1 MRLWLKLVTSLGVT
15 PCPPT
20 GANTAVVRGHQM
32 KNSKQSKSLA
42 ERLATVENQASHKDA
57 VKTKPVPSGWEPGV
71 VWDGTRGN
79 ITSDAVYETPQN
91 WDEILLNRGL
101 DPNIYEV
108 VGDSIRW
115 CSYDGWR
122 KDSPDE
128 AAYSAVCYS
137 FKAEIRLK
145 QNLKSATIP
154 EELYKEARR
163 IKKGKRT
170 VATGDSTFVVAL
182 SDWQTGNHD
191 GGGAEVQAEKIAELV
206 ESIPQRLADVR
217 RAGNKIGNVVI
228 AGLGDLMEGTCGH
241 YPSQQY
247 RIELD
252 RREQLKLV
260 RRGIRDIIMATAPH
274 CEKMIVTAVGG
285 NHGEN
290 RGLQG
295 KAFTTTGD
303 NDDVAVFEQVAEIL
317 AVNPEAFGHVGFR
330 LPTDRLTV
338 SLNLSGK
345 IVAFTHGHLSK
356 PGANAAQAVW
366 NWWKDQALG
375 RAHAGVADADILVVG
390 HYHHLNVKE
399 QEGRAVVIA
408 PSLTAV
414 GEYFQDAY
422 GVKTRPGTLN
432 FTVDNDGMNNLHLL

>member
-1 MRLWLKLVTSLGVT
+1 MEHTETIGVDVKDT
-15 PCPPT
+15 T
-20 GANTAVVRGHQM
+20 VMTRNN
-32 KNSKQSKSLA
+32 KSESLA
-42 ERLATVENQASHKDA
+42 SRLSAIENQAEHEDA
-57 VKTKPVPSGWEPGV
+57 IKSRPKPSGWEPGV
-71 VWDGTRGN
+71 VWDGNSGN
-79 ITSDAVYETPQN
+79 ITTDSVYETPSS
-91 WDEILLNRGL
+91 WDAILKQRGL
-101 DPNIYEV
+101 DPDVYEV

-122 KDSPDE
+122 KDAPGDE
-128 AAYSAVCYS
+128 AYSAICYS
-137 FKAEIRLK
+137 FKAQIRLK
-145 QNLKSATIP
+145 RPVEKAEIP
-154 EELYKEARR
+154 EELYKEIRKA
-163 IKKGKRT
+163 KKSQKA
-170 VATGDSTFVVAL
+170 VKSGDETLLIAL
-182 SDWQTGNHD
+182 SDWQTGNRD
-191 GGGAEVQAEKIAELV
+191 GGGVARQAEKIADLV
-206 ESIPQRLADVR
+206 DSIPQRLADLR
-217 RAGNKIGNVVI
+217 RAGHNIGTVAI

-241 YPSQQY
+241 YPSQQF

-303 NDDVAVFEQVAEIL
+303 NDDVAIFEQIAEIL
-317 AVNPEAFGHVGFR
+317 AVNPDAYGHVGFR
-330 LPTDRLTV
+330 LPLERLTV

-345 IVAFTHGHLSK
+345 NVAFTHGHLSK

-366 NWWKDQALG
+366 NWWKDQTLG

-399 QEGRAVVIA
+399 QEGRAVIVA
-408 PSLTAV
+408 PSLTPV

-422 GVKTRPGTLN
+422 GVKTRPGTL
-432 FTVDNDGMNNLHLL
+432 TITIAPDGWGNLHLLD

>member
-1 MRLWLKLVTSLGVT
+1 
-15 PCPPT
+15 
-20 GANTAVVRGHQM
+20 M
-32 KNSKQSKSLA
+32 KNSKKSPSLA
-42 ERLATVENQASHKDA
+42 ERLAAVEKEAEHVDA
-57 VKTKPVPSGWEPGV
+57 VKTKTMPSGWEPGV
-71 VWDGTRGN
+71 VWDGKLGTV
-79 ITSDAVYETPQN
+79 TTDTVYEVPKD
-91 WDEILLNRGL
+91 WSSLLEQRGL
-101 DPNIYEV
+101 DPEVYEV
-108 VGDSIRW
+108 VGDTIRW

-128 AAYSAVCYS
+128 QAYSAICYS
-137 FKAEIRLK
+137 FKAQIRLK
-145 QNLKSATIP
+145 KKLDNNLIP
-154 EELYKEARR
+154 EELYKEARKA
-163 IKKGKRT
+163 KKSTKA
-170 VATGDSTFVVAL
+170 VKTGDSTFVVAL

-191 GGGAEVQAEKIAELV
+191 GGGVEVQAEKIAELV
-206 ESIPQRLADVR
+206 DLIPQRISNLRKSGVE
-217 RAGNKIGNVVI
+217 IGTVVI

-260 RRGIRDIIMATAPH
+260 RRGVRDIIMATAPV

-290 RGLQG
+290 RGLNG
-295 KAFTTTGD
+295 KSFTTTGD

-317 AVNPEAFGHVGFR
+317 AINPEAYGHVGFR
-330 LPTDRLTV
+330 LPQDRLSV

-345 IVAFTHGHLSK
+345 VVAFTHGHLSK
-356 PGANAAQAVW
+356 AGANAAQAVW

-414 GEYFQDAY
+414 GEYFQDWY

-432 FTVDNDGMNNLHLL
+432 FTVDKNGMNNINLL

>member
-1 MRLWLKLVTSLGVT
+1 
-15 PCPPT
+15 
-20 GANTAVVRGHQM
+20 M
-32 KNSKQSKSLA
+32 KNSKKSPSLA
-42 ERLATVENQASHKDA
+42 ERLAAVEKEAEHVDA
-57 VKTKPVPSGWEPGV
+57 VKTKTMPSGWEPGV
-71 VWDGTRGN
+71 VWDGKLGTV
-79 ITSDAVYETPQN
+79 TTDTVYEVPKD
-91 WDEILLNRGL
+91 WSLLLEQRGL
-101 DPNIYEV
+101 DPEVYEV
-108 VGDSIRW
+108 VGDTIRW

-128 AAYSAVCYS
+128 QAYSAICYS
-137 FKAEIRLK
+137 FKAQIRLK
-145 QNLKSATIP
+145 KKLENNLIP
-154 EELYKEARR
+154 EELYKEARKV
-163 IKKGKRT
+163 KKSTKA
-170 VATGDSTFVVAL
+170 VKTGDSTFVVAL

-191 GGGAEVQAEKIAELV
+191 GGGVEVQAEKIAELV
-206 ESIPQRLADVR
+206 DLIPQRISDLRKSGVE
-217 RAGNKIGNVVI
+217 IGTVVI

-260 RRGIRDIIMATAPH
+260 RRGVRDIIMATAPV

-290 RGLQG
+290 RGLNG
-295 KAFTTTGD
+295 KSFTTTGD

-317 AVNPEAFGHVGFR
+317 AINPEAYGHVGFR
-330 LPTDRLTV
+330 LPQDRLSV

-345 IVAFTHGHLSK
+345 VVAFTHGHLSK
-356 PGANAAQAVW
+356 AGANAAQAVW

-414 GEYFQDAY
+414 GEYFQDWY

-432 FTVDNDGMNNLHLL
+432 FTVDKNGMNNINLL